1 MFAWTVLSLLFL
13 ISLLIIGL
21 RHWAGW
27 MFACITSVGW
37 IVYSLVGGVRVI
49 ELVVSILGLILS
61 VVFLVRWNREQ
72 RVLDEEIADETP
84 AVQGDLVGPAAPY
97 EEARGTVRPSGT

>member
-49 ELVVSILGLILS
+49 ELVVSILGLVLS
-61 VVFLVRWNREQ
+61 VLFLVRWNRDQ
-72 RVLDEEIADETP
+72 RALDEEIAEEAP
-84 AVQGDLVGPAAPY
+84 AVKGDLVGPAAPY
-97 EEARGTVRPSGT
+97 EESRGSRTP